1 MLCFFLVK
9 WWQEKSAKIK
19 SGNWWGR
26 RSRISNRWWQN
37 QWWIFHFAA
46 QFLPSNQCGQLAQAR
61 LIYLKKMPDFFF
73 SSNDYKQS
81 HSPKNWWRWMSDGW
95 WWKNQSCIFHLKLP
109 CNFFHQ
115 INADKFSRRAIS
127 ISRKCRIFFSR
138 QMTTNKVKVQKIDEE
153 ESQMMKKSIVNHSF
167 KITAQ
172 FFPSNRC
179 GQLAQARLIYLKK
192 MPDFFFSSND
202 YKQSHSPKNWWR
214 WMSDGW
220 WWKNQSCI
228 FHLKLPCNFFHQ
240 INADKFSRRAISIS
254 RKCRIFFSRQMTT
267 NKVKVQKIDDDKQNQ

>member
-73 SSNDYKQS
+73 LVKWRQTKSKSKKFMK
-81 HSPKNWWRWMSDGW
+81 KNLK
-95 WWKNQSCIFHLKLP
+95 WWKNQSWIIHLKLP
-109 CNFFHQ
+109 RNFFHQ
-115 INADKFSRRAIS
+115 IGADSWRRRALS

-138 QMTTNKVKVQKIDEE
+138 QMTTNKVIVRKIDEDE
-153 ESQMMKKSIVNHSF
+153 CQM
-167 KITAQ
+167 
-172 FFPSNRC
+172 
-179 GQLAQARLIYLKK
+179 
-192 MPDFFFSSND
+192 
-202 YKQSHSPKNWWR
+202 
-214 WMSDGW
+214 
-220 WWKNQSCI
+220 
-228 FHLKLPCNFFHQ
+228 
-240 INADKFSRRAISIS
+240 
-254 RKCRIFFSRQMTT
+254 
-267 NKVKVQKIDDDKQNQ
+267 DDDEKINRVFFT